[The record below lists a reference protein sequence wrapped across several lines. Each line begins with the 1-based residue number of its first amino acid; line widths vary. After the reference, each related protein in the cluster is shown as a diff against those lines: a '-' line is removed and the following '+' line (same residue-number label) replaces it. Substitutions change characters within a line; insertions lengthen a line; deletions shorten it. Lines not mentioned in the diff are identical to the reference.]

1 MFDGA
6 ALAEAR
12 CSARRADALALCP
25 SPAVE
30 DPHLLCAAFAV
41 SWDLESTESLWSM
54 RWHVML
60 NLHSA
65 VVKGGD
71 HPATAHHLAWTLASR
86 YGYASL
92 PYGAR
97 AVPPPH
103 SHQLA
108 ISHTAPPHPTPSTV
122 FGGKKNAMHVAS
134 LRPEITKKEG
144 TPSQAIQAPRVRACL
159 RAASSSLSGWNHLC
173 SASRVS
179 DARCVVGRRRGGW

>member
-97 AVPPPH
+97 SRGPSPPQPSATLPPH
-103 SHQLA
+103 TLPRLRCSGAKRTRCMLHLCA
-108 ISHTAPPHPTPSTV
+108 RKLRRRKALPHKPYR
-122 FGGKKNAMHVAS
+122 
-134 LRPEITKKEG
+134 RPELG
-144 TPSQAIQAPRVRACL
+144 RAYGP
-159 RAASSSLSGWNHLC
+159 RAA
-173 SASRVS
+173 A
-179 DARCVVGRRRGGW
+179 

>member
-97 AVPPPH
+97 AVPPRPPH
-103 SHQLA
+103 SHQP
-108 ISHTAPPHPTPSTV
+108 HCPPHPTPSTV
-122 FGGKKNAMHVAS
+122 FKGKKNSIGCAS
-134 LRPEITKKEG
+134 LHLRPEIAKKEG
-144 TPSQAIQAPRVRACL
+144 
-159 RAASSSLSGWNHLC
+159 W
-173 SASRVS
+173 
-179 DARCVVGRRRGGW
+179 